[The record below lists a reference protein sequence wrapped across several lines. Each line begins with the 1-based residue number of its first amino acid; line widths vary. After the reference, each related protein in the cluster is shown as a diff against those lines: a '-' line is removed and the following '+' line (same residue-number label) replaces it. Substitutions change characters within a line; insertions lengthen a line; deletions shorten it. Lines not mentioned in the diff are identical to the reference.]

1 MINKKENMIEIYLVM
16 TTTIILTTMM
26 MMAMMMMAMMM
37 MMMMMMVV
45 VMMRITMTEQDHC
58 QPIIYNGDTTT
69 MTRTIRT
76 MIVTDNDCNSEDK
89 PVS

>member
-26 MMAMMMMAMMM
+26 MMAM